1 MKHYLKRRQF
11 VLAIFVIVVSSMTGL
26 GSQVFAQSANQ
37 QPQDPQQ
44 TVLKIPTALVTVPII
59 VTDRFGRFITGL
71 NRNDFN
77 VREDGVL
84 QKLEDF
90 SSTEEPFNVALLID
104 TSRSTQNKLGHIRK
118 AALAFIKQLQPN
130 DRVMI
135 VTFDEQV
142 RFVSEFTNNRAD
154 LERAVNKLKSSYLTS
169 LYDAIHRTITEKMIP
184 IQGRKAIVVLTDGVD
199 TASKKATFSSSLDL
213 VAATGIISYTIQY
226 ETRNDGGPI
235 MKPLYLPGRAPS
247 SSFVSKLVGTT
258 TTRQEQKPQQQTKPE
273 SPNKEPN
280 QPFIFIP
287 RPTGSIF
294 GDVSPNGTRQPPT
307 GSEPS
312 TRVNSQIQ
320 QPVRDRYLVAADF
333 LRSLAAQSG
342 ARYIRAEN
350 IENTS
355 FAFQLIAE
363 ELRHQYTLTYL
374 SSNEQKDGNYRA
386 IAVRVNSPELVVR
399 ARLGYRVPKTEE
411 SEEEEKK
418 PTSPSKP

>member
-1 MKHYLKRRQF
+1 MKHYPTCRRSVFAILVVVGSLSLFGSGFQF
-11 VLAIFVIVVSSMTGL
+11 
-26 GSQVFAQSANQ
+26 FAQSANQ

-44 TVLKIPTALVTVPII
+44 QTIKIPTSLVTVPVI

-71 NRNDFN
+71 NRSDFS
-77 VREDGVL
+77 VREDGAP
-84 QKLEDF
+84 QKVEDF
-90 SSTEEPFNVALLID
+90 SSTEAPFNVALLID

-142 RFVSEFTNNRAD
+142 RFVSNFTDNRAE
-154 LERAVNKLKSSYLTS
+154 LERAVKTLKSSYLTS
-169 LYDAIHRTITEKMIP
+169 LYDAIHRTITEKMLP
-184 IQGRKAIVVLTDGVD
+184 IQGRKALVVLTDGVD

-226 ETRNDGGPI
+226 ETRNDGGPV
-235 MKPLYLPGRAPS
+235 MKPLSIPDRPPS
-247 SSFVSKLVGTT
+247 SSFVSKFAGTST
-258 TTRQEQKPQQQTKPE
+258 TWQEQTKPQ
-273 SPNKEPN
+273 SQTKPDAPSKEPN

-287 RPTGSIF
+287 RPIGSIF
-294 GDVSPNGTRQPPT
+294 GDSSPGNTRPT
-307 GSEPS
+307 STNSEPS

-320 QPVRDRYLVAADF
+320 QPIRDRYLVAADF

-386 IAVRVNSPELVVR
+386 IAVRVNNPEMVVR
-399 ARLGYRVPKTEE
+399 ARLGYRVSKAEETET
-411 SEEEEKK
+411 EKK
-418 PTSPSKP
+418 P